1 MKKCRVCLFLA
12 LFTGIQIASA
22 QNPMGG
28 LLEAADRLSADL
40 PRLLKV
46 PGGPP
51 DELRLGEILFDTAAV
66 QLGSLFADLIAN
78 RLTGRIDLE
87 GTAVKRQKSPNFSKT
102 SERSETV
109 ESEERSIWL
118 LSGSLYPVGVDYLLV
133 VRLTGEGGE
142 QIRGWEFALDSKG
155 ITEYLHAPGRMNSGM
170 LPGRFE
176 PNDEPSEAVTLDL
189 PFSEEGLFLG
199 GGDEDWFAIDVSAE
213 DVEGGL
219 FLEVSTTGDFDT
231 RLELYAPGELN
242 WARADNDDTDEL
254 NALIRHP
261 LTESG
266 VWYLKV
272 VGYSSG
278 TGGYYGLKAAL
289 SEGEAAENEPD
300 EGASRAGALILGDGP
315 LERSIDY
322 IGDVDWFRIK
332 LARALESSELLRVET
347 FGARDMMIELSDDEG
362 RRVIEDDDSGYE
374 YNAMIAASGLEAGD
388 YYVTAAAYGGETGPY
403 AVSAKITVP
412 VRDSFESDDSPASA
426 SALNVDDASSGL
438 RQRTF
443 FPMGDI
449 DWVRFN
455 VEESGYYLMITEG
468 AVDTTMELYDEKVNP
483 VEENDD
489 DGEDYNAAIQR
500 RLTPGTWYLKLS
512 AYGGTVP
519 EEFYTL
525 SVKRIDESARDG
537 EAER

>member
-1 MKKCRVCLFLA
+1 
-12 LFTGIQIASA
+12 
-22 QNPMGG
+22 MGG
-28 LLEAADRLSADL
+28 LLEAADRLASDI
-40 PRLLKV
+40 PRLLNV

-66 QLGSLFADLIAN
+66 QLGHLFGDLIAN

-87 GTAVKRQKSPNFSKT
+87 STAVQRQKSPNSSKT
-102 SERSETV
+102 SEPSESGGRSV
-109 ESEERSIWL
+109 WV

-133 VRLTGEGGE
+133 VRLTAAGGE

-155 ITEYLHAPGRMNSGM
+155 ITEYLHTPGRMNSGM

-176 PNDEPSEAVTLDL
+176 PNDEPAEAVILDL

-199 GGDEDWFAIDVSAE
+199 MGDEDWFAIDAGPE
-213 DVEGGL
+213 DVKAGR
-219 FLEVSTTGDFDT
+219 FLEFSTTGDLDT
-231 RLELYAPGELN
+231 RLELYAPGELD
-242 WARADNDDTDEL
+242 WVRADNDDTDEL

-266 VWYLKV
+266 MWYLKV

-300 EGASRAGALILGDGP
+300 EGASRAGALILGDGR

-322 IGDVDWFRIK
+322 IGDTDWFRIK

-347 FGARDMMIELSDDEG
+347 FGAKDMMIELSDDQG
-362 RRVIEDDDSGYE
+362 RSIINDDDSGYE
-374 YNAMIAASGLEAGD
+374 YNAMIAASGLEAGN
-388 YYVTAAAYGGETGPY
+388 YYVTAAAYGDETGPY

-426 SALNVDDASSGL
+426 SALNLDDAPRAV

-455 VEESGYYLMITEG
+455 VEDSGYYLMTTEG
-468 AVDTTMELYDEKVNP
+468 AADTTMELYDERVNP
-483 VEENDD
+483 VEANDD

-500 RLTPGTWYLKLS
+500 HLTPGTWYLKLS
-512 AYGGTVP
+512 PYGGTVP

-525 SVKRIDESARDG
+525 LVKRVDEAVRGG